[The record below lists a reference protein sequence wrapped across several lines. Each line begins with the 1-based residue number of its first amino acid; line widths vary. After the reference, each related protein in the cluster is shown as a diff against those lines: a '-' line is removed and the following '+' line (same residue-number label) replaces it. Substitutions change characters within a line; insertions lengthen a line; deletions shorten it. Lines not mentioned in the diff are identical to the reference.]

1 MGDKKKIVVDT
12 NIFMESI
19 DILKKL
25 TEDYSVVVPLVVLE
39 ELDNLKDSHNDTRTH
54 KARHAIKFINSNF
67 DSFTFDTF
75 EHEGKPDN
83 RIIAVAENYG
93 CALATNDVCVKV
105 KCKTKGINVISFLGN
120 SQEYKGYRILELDT
134 NEEDDNKLLAS
145 LYQHP
150 NENILDLYMNEYLI
164 IKDKDNPIFDEDY
177 DNKIDYKTLD
187 VMKWDGNNYTQLKH
201 PPKKVIT
208 PLNDLQLCALDLL
221 GNKDVPIK
229 IVAGIFGSG
238 KTKLATAMG
247 LYAVEDKGIYS
258 KLVLVRNND
267 TQSGKDVGSLPGSLE
282 DKTGLLFKTITQHFP
297 QGEYQAEKMK
307 MEGRLEYHIP
317 YFMKGLS
324 ISGFMIFDE
333 AEDAT
338 LKDIKMIGS
347 RIEKDGCVCF
357 VGDWKQTGGKY
368 YSDNGMVQLIEQTK
382 GNPLVGIIVLDEDV
396 RSDASKVFA
405 DLI

>member
-1 MGDKKKIVVDT
+1 MGEKKKVVIDT

-19 DILKKL
+19 DILKNL
-25 TEDYSVVVPLVVLE
+25 IDEYEVIIPLIVLE
-39 ELDNLKDSHNDTRTH
+39 ELDNLKDSHNDTRSH

-67 DSFTFDTF
+67 DSFTFDTI

-83 RIIAVAENYG
+83 QIIAVAECYG
-93 CALATNDVCVKV
+93 CQLATNDICIKV
-105 KCKTKGINVISFLGN
+105 KCKTKNIDVISFLGN
-120 SQEYKGYRILELDT
+120 SQEYKGY
-134 NEEDDNKLLAS
+134 KLLEIDTSDDEDNELLANI
-145 LYQHP
+145 YQHP
-150 NENILDLYMNEYLI
+150 DENILDLYTNEYLI
-164 IKDKDNPIFDEDY
+164 IKDKANPIFEGDY
-177 DNKIDYKTLD
+177 DYKTDYKIIDTLR
-187 VMKWDGNNYTQLKH
+187 WDGNTYTQIKH
-201 PPKKVIT
+201 PPKRIIS
-208 PLNDLQLCALDLL
+208 PMNSLQSCALDLL
-221 GNKDVPIK
+221 GNKDIPIK
-229 IVAGIFGSG
+229 IIAGIFGSG
-238 KTKLATAMG
+238 KTKLTTAMG
-247 LYAVEDKGIYS
+247 LYAVEEKGYYS

-267 TQSGKDVGSLPGSLE
+267 TQSGKDVGALPGTLE

-307 MEGRLEYHIP
+307 MEGRLECHIP

-347 RIEKDGCVCF
+347 RIEKDSSVCF
-357 VGDWKQTGGKY
+357 VGDWKQTSGKY
-368 YSDNGMVQLIEQTK
+368 FSDNGLVQLIEQTK